1 MSELFIRQELDI
13 IKKGMLLNQI
23 GCSAG
28 PKKKSNIY
36 EWNVLMKGPNKT
48 CYENGLFQL
57 SIKFPKNYP
66 NEPPDVKFIT
76 KIYHPNISFDNGV
89 ICVATKSSE
98 WENNKR
104 IINVIYSIFDLL
116 NKPNLEHGLN
126 KEALLLYKFDYESFN
141 KKAKELTYKYCL
153 NLMNKNN

>member
-1 MSELFIRQELDI
+1 MSEIFIRDELDF
-13 IKKGMLLNQI
+13 IKKSGLLNQI
-23 GCSAG
+23 GCTAG

-66 NEPPDVKFIT
+66 NDPPDIKFVT
-76 KIYHPNISFDNGV
+76 KIYHPNINFESGV
-89 ICVATKSSE
+89 ICISTKSTD
-98 WENNKR
+98 WENNKS

-116 NKPNLEHGLN
+116 NKPNLDHGLN
-126 KEALLLYKFDYESFN
+126 KEALLLYKNDYKSFN
-141 KKAKELTYKYCL
+141 KKAKDLTYQFCL
-153 NLMNKNN
+153 NYLNKNN